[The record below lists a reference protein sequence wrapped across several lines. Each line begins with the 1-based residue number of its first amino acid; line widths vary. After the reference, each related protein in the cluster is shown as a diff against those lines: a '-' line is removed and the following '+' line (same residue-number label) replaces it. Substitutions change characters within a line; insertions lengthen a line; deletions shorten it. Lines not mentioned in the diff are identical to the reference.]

1 MTQYILGN
9 NITFHSQRLQLAT
22 LLDSAQYDIDAVRA
36 AGGVLV
42 QLPNPAIEAR
52 AEAIRRMQRN
62 GQSDAV
68 KEASFKAAVVDSIE
82 TVNVPLDGQVLSWNA
97 TLLAYEWVT
106 AATLPIPAGGI
117 ETINVPAGGQV
128 ISWNAGVPGYEWVT
142 VATLPIAAANVSLDT
157 TNFDKA
163 LTAADNTAQKVAD
176 TLDEQPGVL
185 ALTTAQ
191 RIALP
196 SPFVGRP
203 VYDTDLKRLYIWDS
217 SWVEV

>member
-9 NITFHSQRLQLAT
+9 NVTFHSQQLQLASVV
-22 LLDSAQYDIDAVRA
+22 DSSQYDIDSLRRA
-36 AGGVLV
+36 GAVLV
-42 QLPNPAIEAR
+42 RLPNPTVEAR
-52 AEAIRRMQRN
+52 AEKIRSLQRD
-62 GQSDAV
+62 GRSDAV

-82 TVNVPLDGQVLSWNA
+82 TVNAPLDGQVLSWNA

-117 ETINVPAGGQV
+117 ETINVPSGGQV
-128 ISWNAGVPGYEWVT
+128 ISWNAGVLGYEWVS

-176 TLDEQPGVL
+176 TLDDQPGVL

>member
-22 LLDSAQYDIDAVRA
+22 VLDSAQYDIDAVRA

-42 QLPNPAIEAR
+42 QLPNPTIEAR

-68 KEASFKAAVVDSIE
+68 KEASFKAAVVSSIE
-82 TVNVPLDGQVLSWNA
+82 TVNAPLDGQVISWNA
-97 TLLAYEWVT
+97 TLLAYEWVSV
-106 AATLPIPAGGI
+106 ATLPIPGSGM
-117 ETINVPAGGQV
+117 
-128 ISWNAGVPGYEWVT
+128 
-142 VATLPIAAANVSLDT
+142 SLDT

-163 LTAADNTAQKVAD
+163 LTPTEDTPQKAFD
-176 TLDEQPGVL
+176 ALDDQPGIM

-191 RIALP
+191 RIAIP
-196 SPFVGRP
+196 TPYVGRP
-203 VYDTDLKRLYIWDS
+203 VYDTDTKRLYIWDGT
-217 SWVEV
+217 WVEV